1 MCATEEANGH
11 GSRNGAHPEDLDTV
25 ALDGDVDDE
34 EPTKEESRAEVWVR
48 EVLLGIIICFA
59 QVPESIAFAYMA
71 HVRPP
76 VAMHAAW
83 VIGLVCGI
91 FGGRPGMVNGAT
103 GAFAAIINTFL
114 SKPDD
119 PGGNAKEIEL
129 LFPSVMMAGV
139 FMMVIWA
146 LGLERLLKTIPQP
159 VMLGFCNGLAWVIGL
174 AQVHPFHQAC
184 PEKAPEPGEQ
194 EQRRRLSP
202 FDALQPE
209 CGWRQGP
216 DLLWMLFIAFVAMVI
231 MEYFPKIPLPSRPRA
246 RGPLLFGWYLLTG
259 LSKLPSSF
267 LSIVAALIIEFSLVR
282 PLGYRTDTIGD
293 IEEFTQDDALPLPFF
308 LNSDYDMN
316 KLGREHIPT
325 ILLQGALLCC
335 VGSIESLMTAQVVS
349 DFTKTTHSPGMV
361 VGAMGMGN
369 VISGFLGGMGGNAMI
384 GLSTIACLNGGRER
398 IAPVVTAIGVFLTM
412 AVFHQVLNYI
422 PISAL
427 TGVMAVV
434 VTHTFKWTS
443 LIAVARAF
451 LPASTQRAIG
461 CRTGGGCS
469 VPCCGEVP
477 ELGRFD
483 AFVVV
488 VVSVL
493 TVYTNIAYSVILG
506 LLLAHGQAYFAKRG
520 WAGCYTT
527 GGSGGGLAS
536 SDGAKG
542 TPNMGTVEMS
552 SSSPDLSERHEG
564 FDDVDV
570 GR

>member
-216 DLLWMLFIAFVAMVI
+216 DLLWMLFIAFVAMVS
-231 MEYFPKIPLPSRPRA
+231 ME
-246 RGPLLFGWYLLTG
+246 
-259 LSKLPSSF
+259 
-267 LSIVAALIIEFSLVR
+267 
-282 PLGYRTDTIGD
+282 RT
-293 IEEFTQDDALPLPFF
+293 L
-308 LNSDYDMN
+308 
-316 KLGREHIPT
+316 
-325 ILLQGALLCC
+325 
-335 VGSIESLMTAQVVS
+335 
-349 DFTKTTHSPGMV
+349 
-361 VGAMGMGN
+361 
-369 VISGFLGGMGGNAMI
+369 
-384 GLSTIACLNGGRER
+384 
-398 IAPVVTAIGVFLTM
+398 
-412 AVFHQVLNYI
+412 
-422 PISAL
+422 
-427 TGVMAVV
+427 
-434 VTHTFKWTS
+434 
-443 LIAVARAF
+443 
-451 LPASTQRAIG
+451 
-461 CRTGGGCS
+461 
-469 VPCCGEVP
+469 
-477 ELGRFD
+477 
-483 AFVVV
+483 
-488 VVSVL
+488 
-493 TVYTNIAYSVILG
+493 
-506 LLLAHGQAYFAKRG
+506 
-520 WAGCYTT
+520 
-527 GGSGGGLAS
+527 
-536 SDGAKG
+536 
-542 TPNMGTVEMS
+542 TPNAN
-552 SSSPDLSERHEG
+552 P
-564 FDDVDV
+564 
-570 GR
+570 

>member
-1 MCATEEANGH
+1 MCAWVYTHPALGQATQTSYSTTAARRRRGTRTSRTESETESQMCATEEANGH

-25 ALDGDVDDE
+25 ALDGDAEDE

-216 DLLWMLFIAFVAMVI
+216 DLLWMLFIAFVAMVS
-231 MEYFPKIPLPSRPRA
+231 ME
-246 RGPLLFGWYLLTG
+246 
-259 LSKLPSSF
+259 
-267 LSIVAALIIEFSLVR
+267 
-282 PLGYRTDTIGD
+282 RT
-293 IEEFTQDDALPLPFF
+293 L
-308 LNSDYDMN
+308 
-316 KLGREHIPT
+316 
-325 ILLQGALLCC
+325 
-335 VGSIESLMTAQVVS
+335 
-349 DFTKTTHSPGMV
+349 
-361 VGAMGMGN
+361 
-369 VISGFLGGMGGNAMI
+369 
-384 GLSTIACLNGGRER
+384 
-398 IAPVVTAIGVFLTM
+398 
-412 AVFHQVLNYI
+412 
-422 PISAL
+422 
-427 TGVMAVV
+427 
-434 VTHTFKWTS
+434 
-443 LIAVARAF
+443 
-451 LPASTQRAIG
+451 
-461 CRTGGGCS
+461 
-469 VPCCGEVP
+469 
-477 ELGRFD
+477 
-483 AFVVV
+483 
-488 VVSVL
+488 
-493 TVYTNIAYSVILG
+493 
-506 LLLAHGQAYFAKRG
+506 
-520 WAGCYTT
+520 
-527 GGSGGGLAS
+527 
-536 SDGAKG
+536 
-542 TPNMGTVEMS
+542 TPNAN
-552 SSSPDLSERHEG
+552 P
-564 FDDVDV
+564 
-570 GR
+570 

>member
-527 GGSGGGLAS
+527 GGSGGGLAA

>member
-11 GSRNGAHPEDLDTV
+11 GSRNGAYPEDLDTV
-25 ALDGDVDDE
+25 ALDGDAEDE

-184 PEKAPEPGEQ
+184 PEEAPEPGEQ

-209 CGWRQGP
+209 CGWRHGP

-246 RGPLLFGWYLLTG
+246 RGPLLAGWYLLTG

-267 LSIVAALIIEFSLVR
+267 LSIVAALVIEFSLVR
-282 PLGYRTDTIGD
+282 PTLALTLTPTLTPTLTLRQPRGRGGAGRLGASAA
-293 IEEFTQDDALPLPFF
+293 ALRRARPRAA
-308 LNSDYDMN
+308 
-316 KLGREHIPT
+316 GCG
-325 ILLQGALLCC
+325 GAAAC
-335 VGSIESLMTAQVVS
+335 
-349 DFTKTTHSPGMV
+349 SPP
-361 VGAMGMGN
+361 
-369 VISGFLGGMGGNAMI
+369 S
-384 GLSTIACLNGGRER
+384 GGRRE
-398 IAPVVTAIGVFLTM
+398 
-412 AVFHQVLNYI
+412 
-422 PISAL
+422 
-427 TGVMAVV
+427 
-434 VTHTFKWTS
+434 
-443 LIAVARAF
+443 
-451 LPASTQRAIG
+451 
-461 CRTGGGCS
+461 
-469 VPCCGEVP
+469 
-477 ELGRFD
+477 GR
-483 AFVVV
+483 
-488 VVSVL
+488 
-493 TVYTNIAYSVILG
+493 
-506 LLLAHGQAYFAKRG
+506 HG
-520 WAGCYTT
+520 
-527 GGSGGGLAS
+527 
-536 SDGAKG
+536 
-542 TPNMGTVEMS
+542 
-552 SSSPDLSERHEG
+552 
-564 FDDVDV
+564 
-570 GR
+570 